1 MTHRQYKL
9 NGSRVTETRT
19 LRSAEDKLLFA
30 SNGNRRG
37 KNPRLLRSS
46 LWLPPCYSAAFAG
59 AAGLGGPKRFTLS
72 RVNIPGRCASSI
84 LRQSFGQAS
93 THTLQTTHLSLLSS
107 HDRSTLLTVMA
118 FDGHRF
124 SHMLQKM
131 QVLILISPSDPRV
144 PFIAGLFSYG
154 YIRVAGFETTFF
166 KTFPKK
172 SNMFILLPF
181 RAAYARINR

>member
-9 NGSRVTETRT
+9 NGSRVYETRT

-37 KNPRLLRSS
+37 FFPRLLPSS
-46 LWLPPCYSAAFAG
+46 LWLPYYSAAFVG

-72 RVNIPGRCASSI
+72 RVKIPGRCASSI

-93 THTLQTTHLSLLSS
+93 THTLQTMHLSLLSS
-107 HDRSTLLTVMA
+107 HDRSTLSTVMA

-124 SHMLQKM
+124 SQMLQKM

-144 PFIAGLFSYG
+144 FFIAGLFSYG

-166 KTFPKK
+166 KTFSKK
-172 SNMFILLPF
+172 SNMFIPLPF
-181 RAAYARINR
+181 RAAYARIDR